1 MVNTPTP
8 AMLDRLLDRLE
19 RSGALGTVG
28 DAVHPAVSK
37 AVGTG
42 WRLDA
47 LTGRWLGH
55 PAHPVLVA
63 VPLGCWV
70 SATALDLLGPRSG
83 RAAARRLVGLGVL
96 GVLPAIA
103 SGLADWRDTADAE
116 RRVGVA
122 HAIGNQLAAAGFAAS
137 WIARRRRAH
146 ALGVTLSLASTGI
159 AAAAGFL
166 GGHLAYRRGVGVNTT
181 AFEAGPTAWTP
192 VAHLDQVAVGAH
204 TAVVANDVVLYIR
217 RRTNEEVVVLEDRC
231 THRGGPLH
239 EGRLD
244 GDCIVCPWHD
254 SAFDVATGAVRR
266 GPATMPQPAYEV
278 RVVDGRIE
286 IRREET
292 GALRRNAI
300 GPSSLDAGDE
310 Q

>member
-1 MVNTPTP
+1 MVDTSTTG
-8 AMLDRLLDRLE
+8 MLDRLLDRLE
-19 RSGALGTVG
+19 RSSALGTVG

-63 VPLGCWV
+63 VPLGCWM
-70 SATALDLLGPRSG
+70 SATALDLFGPHSG
-83 RAAARRLVGLGVL
+83 RAAARRLVGLGLL
-96 GVLPAIA
+96 GVLPAVA
-103 SGLADWRDTADAE
+103 TGLADWRDTADAE

-137 WIARRRRAH
+137 WLARRRRAH
-146 ALGVTLSLASTGI
+146 SLGVALSLASTGI
-159 AAAAGFL
+159 VAAAGFL

-181 AFEAGPTAWTP
+181 AFEAGPAEWSP
-192 VAHLDQVAVGAH
+192 VARLDQVAVGGH
-204 TAVVANDVVLYIR
+204 TAAAHDDVVLYIR
-217 RRTNEEVVVLEDRC
+217 RRSDDEVVVLEDRC

-278 RVVDGRIE
+278 RVVNGRIE
-286 IRREET
+286 VRRDEA

-300 GPSSLDAGDE
+300 GPSSLD
-310 Q
+310 